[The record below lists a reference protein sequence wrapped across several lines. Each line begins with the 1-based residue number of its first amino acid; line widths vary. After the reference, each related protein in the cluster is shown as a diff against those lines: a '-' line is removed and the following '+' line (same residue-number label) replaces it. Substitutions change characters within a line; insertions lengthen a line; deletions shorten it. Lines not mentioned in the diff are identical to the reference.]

1 MQWKYFMKRNK
12 ERFEGL
18 PAISIFVSRKVF
30 EAGITELL
38 FWFDVA
44 TVVEARLAEVE
55 TMFSTISAL
64 FCCVLLLVVVVL
76 VLEASKASEVTTT
89 AAAGGTVEAT
99 AIEATVLEAAAV
111 VNTVT
116 AGATASGTAVA
127 VVAHAAA
134 ATATEAAEA
143 GWGCFLE
150 DEGLLDPPHEEAVEE
165 LLDSVEAAA
174 AVEHNVSFLWISVR
188 FCKGGFFSESA
199 MRFLDLQI
207 SKKNIPKSYPE
218 LEI

>member
-1 MQWKYFMKRNK
+1 MKILYEKRNK
-12 ERFEGL
+12 ERFRGL
-18 PAISIFVSRKVF
+18 PAISIFVSRKLF
-30 EAGITELL
+30 EAGIAELL

-44 TVVEARLAEVE
+44 TVVEARLAEVVE

-64 FCCVLLLVVVVL
+64 FCCVLLLVEVVL

-89 AAAGGTVEAT
+89 AAAGTVEAT
-99 AIEATVLEAAAV
+99 AIEATVLEAVTAAV

-116 AGATASGTAVA
+116 AGAAASGAAVA

-174 AVEHNVSFLWISVR
+174 AEAEAAVEHNISF
-188 FCKGGFFSESA
+188 
-199 MRFLDLQI
+199 
-207 SKKNIPKSYPE
+207 
-218 LEI
+218 

>member
-12 ERFEGL
+12 ERFGGL
-18 PAISIFVSRKVF
+18 PAISIFVSRKLF
-30 EAGITELL
+30 EAGIAELL

-64 FCCVLLLVVVVL
+64 FCCVLLLVVVL

-89 AAAGGTVEAT
+89 AAAGTVEAT

-116 AGATASGTAVA
+116 AGAAASGAAVA

-174 AVEHNVSFLWISVR
+174 AEAEAAVEHNISF
-188 FCKGGFFSESA
+188 
-199 MRFLDLQI
+199 
-207 SKKNIPKSYPE
+207 
-218 LEI
+218 

>member
-1 MQWKYFMKRNK
+1 MQNRYFMKRNK
-12 ERFEGL
+12 ERFRGL
-18 PAISIFVSRKVF
+18 PAISIFVSRKLF
-30 EAGITELL
+30 EAGIAELL

-64 FCCVLLLVVVVL
+64 FCCVLLLVEVVL

-116 AGATASGTAVA
+116 AGAAASGAAVA

-174 AVEHNVSFLWISVR
+174 AEAEAAVEHNISF
-188 FCKGGFFSESA
+188 
-199 MRFLDLQI
+199 
-207 SKKNIPKSYPE
+207 
-218 LEI
+218 

>member
-1 MQWKYFMKRNK
+1 MQNTLWKEIKKGFG
-12 ERFEGL
+12 GL
-18 PAISIFVSRKVF
+18 PAISIFVSRKLF
-30 EAGITELL
+30 EAGIAELL

-64 FCCVLLLVVVVL
+64 FCCVLLLVVVL

-116 AGATASGTAVA
+116 AGAAASGAAVA

-174 AVEHNVSFLWISVR
+174 AEAEAAVEHNISF
-188 FCKGGFFSESA
+188 
-199 MRFLDLQI
+199 
-207 SKKNIPKSYPE
+207 
-218 LEI
+218 

>member
-1 MQWKYFMKRNK
+1 MW
-12 ERFEGL
+12 GL
-18 PAISIFVSRKVF
+18 PAISIFVSRKLF
-30 EAGITELL
+30 EAGIAELL

-44 TVVEARLAEVE
+44 TVVEARLAEVG

-89 AAAGGTVEAT
+89 AAAGTAEAT

-116 AGATASGTAVA
+116 AGAAASGAAVA

-174 AVEHNVSFLWISVR
+174 AEAEAAVEHNISF
-188 FCKGGFFSESA
+188 
-199 MRFLDLQI
+199 
-207 SKKNIPKSYPE
+207 
-218 LEI
+218 

>member
-1 MQWKYFMKRNK
+1 MPDKISNTVLSKYYNLILFISFSTFIYIHKDCCNENTLWKEIKK
-12 ERFEGL
+12 GLGGL
-18 PAISIFVSRKVF
+18 PAISIFVSRKLF
-30 EAGITELL
+30 EAGIAELL

-44 TVVEARLAEVE
+44 TTVVEARLAEVE

-64 FCCVLLLVVVVL
+64 FCCVLLLVEVVL

-89 AAAGGTVEAT
+89 AAAGTAEAT

-116 AGATASGTAVA
+116 AGAAASGAAVA

-174 AVEHNVSFLWISVR
+174 AEAEAAVEHNISF
-188 FCKGGFFSESA
+188 
-199 MRFLDLQI
+199 
-207 SKKNIPKSYPE
+207 
-218 LEI
+218 

>member
-1 MQWKYFMKRNK
+1 MRKIVQIFVVFSEKLNFSFIYIYGLLQWKYFMKRNK
-12 ERFEGL
+12 ERFGGL
-18 PAISIFVSRKVF
+18 PAISIFVSRKLF
-30 EAGITELL
+30 EAGIAELL

-64 FCCVLLLVVVVL
+64 FCCVLLLVVVL

-116 AGATASGTAVA
+116 AGAAASGAAVA

-174 AVEHNVSFLWISVR
+174 AEAEAAVEHNISF
-188 FCKGGFFSESA
+188 
-199 MRFLDLQI
+199 
-207 SKKNIPKSYPE
+207 
-218 LEI
+218 

>member
-1 MQWKYFMKRNK
+1 MKRNK
-12 ERFEGL
+12 ERFRGL
-18 PAISIFVSRKVF
+18 PAISIFVSRKLF
-30 EAGITELL
+30 EAGIAELL

-44 TVVEARLAEVE
+44 TVLEARLAEVG

-64 FCCVLLLVVVVL
+64 FCCVLLLVVL

-116 AGATASGTAVA
+116 AGAAASGAAVA

-174 AVEHNVSFLWISVR
+174 AEVEAAVEHNISF
-188 FCKGGFFSESA
+188 
-199 MRFLDLQI
+199 
-207 SKKNIPKSYPE
+207 
-218 LEI
+218 

>member
-1 MQWKYFMKRNK
+1 MQNTLWKEIKKGFG
-12 ERFEGL
+12 GL
-18 PAISIFVSRKVF
+18 PAISIFVSRKLF
-30 EAGITELL
+30 EAGIAELL

-44 TVVEARLAEVE
+44 TVVEARLAGVE

-64 FCCVLLLVVVVL
+64 FCCVLLLVVVL

-89 AAAGGTVEAT
+89 AAAGTVEAT

-116 AGATASGTAVA
+116 AGAAASGAAVA

-174 AVEHNVSFLWISVR
+174 AEAEAAVEHNIR
-188 FCKGGFFSESA
+188 F
-199 MRFLDLQI
+199 
-207 SKKNIPKSYPE
+207 
-218 LEI
+218 